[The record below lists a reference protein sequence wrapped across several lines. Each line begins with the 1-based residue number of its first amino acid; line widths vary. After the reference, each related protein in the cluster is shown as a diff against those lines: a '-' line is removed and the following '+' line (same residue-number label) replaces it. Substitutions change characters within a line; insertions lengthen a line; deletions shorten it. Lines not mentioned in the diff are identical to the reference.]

1 MGVNMT
7 YDEILDKY
15 HNYQLTVFIP
25 ANEACISSIANQD
38 AAKKVLTDIIQTY
51 WYDDGGMAGFFQII
65 GCVSGNWRVVVT
77 RSIGE
82 DDEYARE
89 MDSENPE
96 NGYLR
101 QFEAELTD
109 CFFPFPWILENTVKF
124 IEADIV

>member
-1 MGVNMT
+1 MT

-15 HNYQLTVFIP
+15 ANYQLTVFIP
-25 ANEACISSIANQD
+25 ANTNCVSSIANQEE
-38 AAKKVLTDIIQTY
+38 AIKKLVGIIQTN
-51 WYDDGGMAGFFQII
+51 WYDDGGMAGFFKVE
-65 GCVSGNWRVVVT
+65 GCVSGNWRVIVT
-77 RSIGE
+77 RSISD

-109 CFFPFPWILENTVKF
+109 CFFPFPWILENKVKF
-124 IEADIV
+124 IERG